1 MAISAFSHLPRMEE
15 KMDVDLAYGNNTSD
29 TTFLG
34 VDLGWIDE
42 HRFQASV
49 MTFGTCALS
58 ILISLYAIY
67 THLAHYGR
75 PHLQRYIVRIQLIIP
90 VFAFASWISL
100 NLHHESAI
108 ILGTIVWCM
117 YG

>member
-1 MAISAFSHLPRMEE
+1 
-15 KMDVDLAYGNNTSD
+15 MDASSSNTTDSS
-29 TTFLG
+29 FLG
-34 VDLGWIDE
+34 VDLNWIDE

-58 ILISLYAIY
+58 IIMSLYAIY

-90 VFAFASWISL
+90 VFVFASWISL
-100 NLHHESAI
+100 NLHHELAI
-108 ILGTIVWCM
+108 ILGTI
-117 YG
+117 YGLWMDRGFHIYM